1 MRARVRG
8 VEGIGERE
16 RVKQA
21 GDEGRDGVRGCS
33 RWAGCGRH
41 EWPAVRSGLPLRVVL
56 SGKAYAPPWATRTE
70 HRRAH
75 GGHMVGT

>member
-1 MRARVRG
+1 MCVRARVRG

-21 GDEGRDGVRGCS
+21 GDEGRDGVRGC
-33 RWAGCGRH
+33 GRH
-41 EWPAVRSGLPLRVVL
+41 EWPAVRSELPLRVVL

-70 HRRAH
+70 HRRLH